1 MSQINS
7 GLASETVARD
17 FSDRSNS
24 LIERLQSGGER
35 LSDTIVVH
43 GDSLVARLGDAADR
57 LHDTVVVRGQ
67 VLEDRLTGS
76 SERLSAVIRDRAEDA
91 AAILDTAA
99 ARWGEQFNA
108 RESQLRGAVNNQNA
122 ALETLFDEFRLAAL
136 SARSPPRAPSP
147 RRKSRPRRPN
157 PWPR

>member
-1 MSQINS
+1 MATRSPIGSPRPRRRPAAPSTRIRTTSSSRISSSSEQAVDAIRAQGDS
-7 GLASETVARD
+7 VADQLGLATDAVARD

-67 VLEDRLTGS
+67 V
-76 SERLSAVIRDRAEDA
+76 A
-91 AAILDTAA
+91 
-99 ARWGEQFNA
+99 
-108 RESQLRGAVNNQNA
+108 
-122 ALETLFDEFRLAAL
+122 
-136 SARSPPRAPSP
+136 
-147 RRKSRPRRPN
+147 
-157 PWPR
+157 